1 MKAPTWS
8 GTRALNLHFHVQ
20 YSVMQW
26 IGLLIVSSL
35 TSGAEFG
42 VLESPGSPN
51 RKRQGGSAMRGKSSM
66 ISA

>member
-20 YSVMQW
+20 CSAMHW

-42 VLESPGSPN
+42 GLDSLGSPN
-51 RKRQGGSAMRGKSSM
+51 RKGQGEERNERK
-66 ISA
+66 IIVD